1 MMTGS
6 IAVAAFWRIFRHT
19 SYPLMPGIMTSSKTS
34 AGCSLSIFSSAS
46 APLAAVT
53 TA

>member
-1 MMTGS
+1 MTTGS

-19 SYPLMPGIMTSSKTS
+19 SYPLMPGMTS